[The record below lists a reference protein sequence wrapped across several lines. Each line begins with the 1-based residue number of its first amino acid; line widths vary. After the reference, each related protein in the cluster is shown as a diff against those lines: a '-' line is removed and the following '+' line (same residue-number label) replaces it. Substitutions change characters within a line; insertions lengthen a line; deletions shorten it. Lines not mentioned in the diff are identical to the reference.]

1 MKVIHHIIYPALAGL
16 LFLIGH
22 ILIISLEL
30 GMELN
35 LLFIVGSM
43 ILCQLLVYFIAGK
56 GFLVERFAFRQIFQI
71 LAITQ
76 FFSIAFLTIFSAYD
90 PFEEPKKVLFTEVI
104 VSFLIFAVLLPLLLT
119 GSVLAVRSI
128 FPKGMM

>member
-1 MKVIHHIIYPALAGL
+1 MIISCRRLNNLYVIPVKSYFHHRIMKVIHHIIYPALAVL

-76 FFSIAFLTIFSAYD
+76 FFSIAFLPIQC
-90 PFEEPKKVLFTEVI
+90 I
-104 VSFLIFAVLLPLLLT
+104 
-119 GSVLAVRSI
+119 
-128 FPKGMM
+128 